1 MNIESICSPYTNLAT
16 LTEALNSSDPAF
28 KRGVFDMCA
37 AFNLK
42 VDVPERGAPSTND
55 VWLVT
60 PNGWVAGRLMYHS
73 EYKTG
78 DREWYFKYASRA
90 IKKAKSDSRSDRSS
104 RAATKVKDLIRT
116 LRMKKEMITDATA
129 FEHEKRALGYAMSCV
144 QEKLARHPKPK
155 LIINHDMVDSVARAV
170 LEGTALPEIFRTDM
184 EQAYAQFT
192 KEKDTYEEGVASLK
206 MFTDRTCTA
215 VGMLRHN
222 DTTHYYIGKVV
233 ATMDNR
239 DNLKIELQGEVKRY
253 TSLEGTGLEADA
265 AIIRT
270 YMQGRSERHYDDSNA
285 FGLARFDQYYGE
297 VEVATGYAGD
307 TMLWAVMP
315 ERV

>member
-16 LTEALNSSDPAF
+16 LTEALNASAPAF

-42 VDVPERGAPSTND
+42 ADVVERSTPGDD
-55 VWLVT
+55 VWLIT

-78 DREWYFKYASRA
+78 DREWYFKYVSRA

-104 RAATKVKDLIRT
+104 RAATKIKDLIRT
-116 LRMKKEMITDATA
+116 LRMKKEMITDVNA
-129 FEHEKRALGYAMSCV
+129 FEHEKRALGYAMSNI
-144 QEKLARHPKPK
+144 QQRIDRHPKPK
-155 LIINHDMVDSVARAV
+155 LVIDHDMADSVARAALGDV
-170 LEGTALPEIFRTDM
+170 ALPEAFRADI
-184 EQAYAQFT
+184 QQQYANFL
-192 KEKDTYEEGVASLK
+192 KDKDTYEEGIASLK

-222 DTTHYYIGKVV
+222 NTTHYYIGKVM
-233 ATMDNR
+233 ATINSRHDF
-239 DNLKIELQGEVKRY
+239 KIELQGEVKRY
-253 TSLEGTGLEADA
+253 TSLDGTGLETDA

-270 YMQGRSERHYDDSNA
+270 YMQGRDERHYDDSND
-285 FGLARFDQYYGE
+285 FGLARFDNYYDE
-297 VEVATGYAGD
+297 IEVATGYAGD
-307 TMLWAVMP
+307 TMLWALLP
-315 ERV
+315 ERA